1 MLLTSSFCLVNA
13 QLKMNSGG
21 NIGFGCNPTTY
32 NKLEID
38 GSVGFKTLTGTF
50 KFIHNY
56 SDIFIGGGGYMG
68 AAIYPESNNTS
79 NIGLSNK
86 GFKYIY
92 AYNHITLSDAR
103 QKENI
108 RDIPKALS
116 IILNMRGVKYDLKKE
131 YAYSE
136 DMITGPEVGEM
147 LERDRKNNYGF
158 IAQELLEISPEVV
171 KYDDSTDVY
180 AVNYM
185 QIIPLL
191 VEAIKEQNR
200 MILRLEQKL
209 QEGNDKNAEE
219 PDVPS
224 DLQTM
229 LGKNCPN
236 PFSENT
242 TIEYFLPSTVQKAA
256 FYIYD
261 LQGKQIKS
269 MNVTE
274 RGQGLITIH
283 GNELQPGMY
292 HYTLIADGTVI
303 GTEKMI
309 LTD

>member
-1 MLLTSSFCLVNA
+1 
-13 QLKMNSGG
+13 
-21 NIGFGCNPTTY
+21 
-32 NKLEID
+32 
-38 GSVGFKTLTGTF
+38 
-50 KFIHNY
+50 
-56 SDIFIGGGGYMG
+56 MG
-68 AAIYPESNNTS
+68 AAIYPESNNSS
-79 NIGLSNK
+79 NIGLSNL

-116 IILNMRGVKYDLKKE
+116 IVLNMRGVKYDLKKE
-131 YAYSE
+131 YAYTDDTISN
-136 DMITGPEVGEM
+136 PEIREM
-147 LERDRKNNYGF
+147 LERDRKDIYGF
-158 IAQELLEISPEVV
+158 IAQELLEVSPEVV

-191 VEAIKEQNR
+191 VEAVKEQNQ
-200 MILRLEQKL
+200 MILELEHKL
-209 QEGNDKNAEE
+209 LDGNEKSAEE
-219 PDVPS
+219 RGIPG
-224 DLQTM
+224 DLHAM
-229 LGKNCPN
+229 LGKNRPN

-256 FYIYD
+256 IYIYD

-274 RGQGLITIH
+274 REQGLITIP

-292 HYTLIADGTVI
+292 YYTLIADGTVI